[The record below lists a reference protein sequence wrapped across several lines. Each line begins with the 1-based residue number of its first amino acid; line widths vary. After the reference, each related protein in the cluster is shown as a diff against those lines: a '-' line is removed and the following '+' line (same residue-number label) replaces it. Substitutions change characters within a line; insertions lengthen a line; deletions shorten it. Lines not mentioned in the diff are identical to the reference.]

1 MHHRLHPRRTWI
13 GLLLAGLVV
22 AGCAKAPEP
31 LQVATRLPEPRP
43 LPTFALQTAG
53 PPPLTLATL
62 RGHPTLLFFGFA
74 SCPEI
79 CPTTLTTLASA
90 VHRLDDLPAS
100 EQPLILFVS
109 VDPRRDTPALLADYA
124 AHFGDRVQAA
134 SADATTLDALTHAV
148 GAHYALPAD
157 ADPVRGYAVEHSGQV
172 YVLNAA
178 GQFMAVFSPP
188 HDAAIMA
195 ADLRRLFAG
204 SGTRP

>member
-1 MHHRLHPRRTWI
+1 MHDCLHPRRTLI
-13 GLLLAGLVV
+13 GLLLAVLVV

-31 LQVATRLPEPRP
+31 LQVATRLPQPRP
-43 LPTFALQTAG
+43 LPNFALQTAG
-53 PPPLTLATL
+53 PPPLTPAAL

-74 SCPEI
+74 NCPEI

-90 VHRLDDLPAS
+90 VRRLSDLPAT

-109 VDPRRDTPALLADYA
+109 VDPKRDTPERLAQYA
-124 AHFGDRVQAA
+124 GHFGGHVQAA
-134 SADATTLDALTHAV
+134 SADAMTLDALTRAV

-172 YVLNAA
+172 YVLNTA

-195 ADLRRLFAG
+195 ADLRRLLDG
-204 SGTRP
+204 SGASP

>member
-90 VHRLDDLPAS
+90 VRRLDDLPAS

-109 VDPRRDTPALLADYA
+109 VDPKRDTPERLAEYA
-124 AHFGDRVQAA
+124 EHFGSHVQAA
-134 SADATTLDALTHAV
+134 SADPTTLDALTHAV